1 MVQIKHFGLTC
12 SVKDLQT
19 SRDAA
24 QTPMRCSYC
33 FAEPMMRCQH
43 QFSSQN
49 HHIFTEAMLCSRF
62 LVWKWQ
68 FLNLYVE
75 LFVEDTLHQIG
86 DDLHFIKLEILSL
99 FSLYV
104 SLRAQK
110 AQPLWCKDGMLQRCC
125 HLQTN
130 PD

>member
-1 MVQIKHFGLTC
+1 MRCQRL
-12 SVKDLQT
+12 LQT

-24 QTPMRCSYC
+24 QIPMLCSYF

-43 QFSSQN
+43 QFSSQK
-49 HHIFTEAMLCSRF
+49 HHIEAMLFSRF

-75 LFVEDTLHQIG
+75 LFAE
-86 DDLHFIKLEILSL
+86 DLHFIKLENLSL

-104 SLRAQK
+104 SLPAQK
-110 AQPLWCKDGMLQRCC
+110 AQPLWCKDDMLRRCC
-125 HLQTN
+125 HSQTN
-130 PD
+130 LD